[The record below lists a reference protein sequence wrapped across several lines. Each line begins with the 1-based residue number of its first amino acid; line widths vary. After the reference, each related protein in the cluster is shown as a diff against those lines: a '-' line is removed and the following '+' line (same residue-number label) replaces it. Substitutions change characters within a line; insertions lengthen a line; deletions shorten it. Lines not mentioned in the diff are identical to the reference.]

1 MAEKNF
7 STRIQDHMMNYL
19 RRKHVPVTIFLKNGQ
34 ILKGKV
40 ESFDSFTI
48 KLAQTVNSR
57 NNPNINQK
65 TLTALVYKSCILT
78 IIPAKKVMMKR

>member
-7 STRIQDHMMNYL
+7 STRVQDHMMNCL
-19 RRKHVPVTIFLKNGQ
+19 RRKHIPVTIFLKNGQ
-34 ILKGKV
+34 ILKGKI

-48 KLAQTVNSR
+48 KLSQTLKGRKDRFSNS
-57 NNPNINQK
+57 K
-65 TLTALVYKSCILT
+65 SVTSLVYKSCILT